1 MIAINTIMKPLAAG
15 TMVILTA
22 MATESA
28 FAQRSV
34 ANDAVGGAAKGAVIG
49 AIAGDAGKGAAAG
62 AVGGAL
68 FGGMT
73 RRPGRGTTPTEDL
86 LGGGGGRDHRRYRR

>member
-1 MIAINTIMKPLAAG
+1 ML
-15 TMVILTA
+15 ILTV

-34 ANDAVGGAAKGAVIG
+34 ADDAVGGAAKGALIG

-62 AVGGAL
+62 QWRQL
-68 FGGMT
+68 
-73 RRPGRGTTPTEDL
+73 RPQAAEIVKIL
-86 LGGGGGRDHRRYRR
+86 A